1 MPARHDAWRFIL
13 RSAWLG
19 GPDGGPHGTELR
31 GLAARVRERR
41 ARVGVDE
48 IALGDVAVGPL
59 DQQARVLAV
68 EQRAGDSARPE
79 VDTAA
84 RIL

>member
-1 MPARHDAWRFIL
+1 MTNAWSFIL

-19 GPDGGPHGTELR
+19 GPDDGPHGTELR

-48 IALGDVAVGPL
+48 IALSDVGVGPL

-79 VDTAA
+79 IDATA
-84 RIL
+84 RVR